1 MHIIDKTMTAA
12 IIHSTQHKTS
22 STHGLPNITLQTMP
36 TPEHVHGISPPF
48 FVCRTGVQAVPANPR
63 RRRERR
69 NGSYPM

>member
-12 IIHSTQHKTS
+12 IIHSTQHNT
-22 STHGLPNITLQTMP
+22 TLRHLTGGEIP
-36 TPEHVHGISPPF
+36 CVHGISPPF